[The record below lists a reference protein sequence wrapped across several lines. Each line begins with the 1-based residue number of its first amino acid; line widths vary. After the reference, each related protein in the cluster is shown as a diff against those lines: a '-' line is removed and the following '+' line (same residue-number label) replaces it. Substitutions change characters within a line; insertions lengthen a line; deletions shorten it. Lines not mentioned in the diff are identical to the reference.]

1 MSTITLTKAER
12 ISIYRNNYYKVGKPY
27 LKIMRRFGGL
37 FIIALSLYNYYFV
50 ESSFIQSL
58 SGFTLVFGIYY
69 TLKPIIIPFL
79 KPRLFEGYTFQF
91 QITPDKIILQEDDAV
106 SELEHQFFKS
116 VQQNETHYTLRTSK
130 NEVLHLPKAQIT
142 SQEASQLNN
151 LITTN

>member
-12 ISIYRNNYYKVGKPY
+12 ISIYRKDYYHVGKPY
-27 LKIMRRFGGL
+27 LKIMRRFGGP

-58 SGFTLVFGIYY
+58 SGFTLIFGIYY
-69 TLKPIIIPFL
+69 TLKPLIIPFL

-91 QITPDKIILQEDDAV
+91 QITPDKIILKEDESG

-116 VQQNETHYTLRTSK
+116 VQQNETHYALRTPK
-130 NEVLHLPKAQIT
+130 NEVLHLPK
-142 SQEASQLNN
+142 SQLTAQE
-151 LITTN
+151 TTQLNALLTTS